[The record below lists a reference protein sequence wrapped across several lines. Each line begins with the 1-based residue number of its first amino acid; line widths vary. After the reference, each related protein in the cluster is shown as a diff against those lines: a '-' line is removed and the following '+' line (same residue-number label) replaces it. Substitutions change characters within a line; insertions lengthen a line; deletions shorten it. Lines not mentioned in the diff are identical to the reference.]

1 MNAGVAIPLRTYIS
15 SEDPGV
21 DCMIWEAACATSAAP
36 AFFKGMK
43 IGSQIY
49 IDGGMGLNNP
59 IQCLLKETM
68 QVYPNHHLSCI
79 ISIGTG
85 KGDTIALPKPSFLQR
100 NFIPTDV
107 IKAIQGIAT
116 DCEKEHE
123 QVMHRFTNASN
134 VYFRFN
140 VEQGMQSVSLSDW
153 EKLANVEAHTYN
165 YLGLEQVMGNL
176 SAAVDALHAGAKMVP
191 TSQLSMLLLKLF
203 TGDSDISLL

>member
-1 MNAGVAIPLRTYIS
+1 MNAGVAVPLRTYMS
-15 SEDPGV
+15 PEVPGI

-36 AFFKGMK
+36 TFFKGMK

-49 IDGGMGLNNP
+49 IDGGMVLNNP

-68 QVYPNHHLSCI
+68 QVFPDHHLSCI

-85 KGDTIALPKPSFLQR
+85 KGDTIAFPKPSFLQR

-107 IKAIQGIAT
+107 VRAIQGIAT

-123 QVMHRFTNASN
+123 QVMHHFTNTCN

-153 EKLANVEAHTYN
+153 EKLANVEAHTSN
-165 YLGLEQVMGNL
+165 YLGLEQVRRNL

-191 TSQLSMLLLKLF
+191 TSQLSRL
-203 TGDSDISLL
+203 TAQIVYC